1 MQIRTICLIVAALSG
16 FIPVALMQHRDMRK
30 KIQNET
36 RIKLPPSDIAFT
48 HESTTGDIEGE
59 VCFNLVRRTN
69 GICTLPNQCPEA
81 IRDFQHKGIQPQIC
95 NYKGHVP
102 IICCPEKP
110 VLKPVIASSNIPST
124 TRRFVSQPS
133 SSTATTISL
142 PPPPPPS
149 TPTPSVVSPNIGI
162 RISEKKCKQYMK
174 LMIEES
180 VVTTLSLNPEN
191 RTVQKTKCAKSSGEG
206 FIVGGTK
213 TENGEFPHM
222 AAIGWQQEKTSP
234 IEWNCG
240 GSLIR

>member
-1 MQIRTICLIVAALSG
+1 MQIRTICLIVVALSG
-16 FIPVALMQHRDMRK
+16 FIPVTLMQHHTRK

-110 VLKPVIASSNIPST
+110 VPKPVIASPT
-124 TRRFVSQPS
+124 TRFVPQPS
-133 SSTATTISL
+133 SSIATTISRL
-142 PPPPPPS
+142 PP

-222 AAIGWQQEKTSP
+222 AAIGWQQEKTAP